1 MKHLSAMS
9 IITEANADKFASTPF
24 SKALT
29 VPKYRDGISYLFAS
43 PVTSLALS

>member
-9 IITEANADKFASTPF
+9 IITETNADEFASTPL

-29 VPKYRDGISYLFAS
+29 IPKYRDGISYLFAS
-43 PVTSLALS
+43 LVTTLALG